1 MHHGEMQGRETVPTT
16 TTTTTTTFFAHVR
29 VVMVKGEQFGREGFI
44 TTLGEDTFLWWWWW

>member
-29 VVMVKGEQFGREGFI
+29 VVMVKGEKFGREGFI